1 VHIISRR
8 ESAND
13 AALTG
18 KGMLGSK
25 LLVSLKE
32 LHLDILE
39 ICVFKKY
46 CKSIVPTWALLIN
59 FEL

>member
-1 VHIISRR
+1 MHIISRR

-39 ICVFKKY
+39 ICVFKNTVKVSCPPGLY
-46 CKSIVPTWALLIN
+46 
-59 FEL
+59 